1 MHRWASLFGFL
12 VLCTAIQGKAVDEKW
27 QKLGEKYRKE
37 CTAELEVPPDEVITP
52 NDTMAKTK
60 LEEFTPKQR
69 CLIKCVAEKFTG
81 VSFDDLDEYN
91 KKSHELLE
99 EFSDG
104 LPKKKLDTYRE
115 AIEKCKGTRGANNCD
130 SVVLIH
136 LCEKAIISKYDFS
149 SDED

>member
-1 MHRWASLFGFL
+1 MRRWAPLFGFF

-27 QKLGEKYRKE
+27 QKLGEKYRMD
-37 CTAELEVPPDEVITP
+37 CIAELEIPSDDVITP
-52 NDTMAKTK
+52 NDTLAKTK

-69 CLIKCVAEKFTG
+69 CLMKCVAEKFIG
-81 VSFDDLDEYN
+81 VNFDDLDEFY
-91 KKSHELLE
+91 KKSFELLE
-99 EFSDG
+99 EFSDSV
-104 LPKKKLDTYRE
+104 PKKKLDTYKE